1 MVLFWSSS
9 PSLSQLLMVVLALYH
24 RCAAP
29 CSLIDLI
36 ILIFE
41 MKCWE
46 RCGRWPFCNILLFKW
61 SPVLPTMDKQWVGPT
76 RSNACQ
82 SIVKLIVSS
91 FCVSSLNTSQC
102 CITNIRSLKWT
113 KKVFACTLFKFLDS
127 DTRYLIFPPLF
138 DAMSLAEL
146 GESECRTK
154 RFLRFQTGAPE
165 ANLLTDAKVA
175 HRINLHWF

>member
-1 MVLFWSSS
+1 
-9 PSLSQLLMVVLALYH
+9 MVVLALYH

-36 ILIFE
+36 ILTFE

-61 SPVLPTMDKQWVGPT
+61 SPVLPTMDKQWVGLT

-82 SIVKLIVSS
+82 TIVKLIVSS
-91 FCVSSLNTSQC
+91 VCVSSLNTSQC

-113 KKVFACTLFKFLDS
+113 KESFLTHLIS
-127 DTRYLIFPPLF
+127 ISWLRYLLFNFSASFWCNESRWIRWKRMSSKTVSPFP
-138 DAMSLAEL
+138 DRSSR
-146 GESECRTK
+146 GES
-154 RFLRFQTGAPE
+154 P
-165 ANLLTDAKVA
+165 
-175 HRINLHWF
+175 HRR